1 MKIHREGKIP
11 MGNCGKLWAILL
23 LFLFLTQSPPL
34 MAYEAIETAAVGTI
48 TGTVKFQGKAPKNKK
63 IPVTRDKKVCGK
75 ETKFTESLVVGGDGG
90 VKNAVLYLT
99 DIKKGKK
106 FKSSSVFQIDQ
117 NGCQFNPHVLIV
129 PAGKTFALINSDGIL
144 HNFRTN
150 STKNPILNKAHP
162 KFKKKLKIKINK
174 PEIIRTNCD
183 VHEWMNGWLVVAGHP
198 YYSLTDGSGTFNIP
212 DVPPGTYTIQLWH
225 ETLGQQTRNV
235 TVKAGEQTK
244 AAFKL
249 KKK

>member
-1 MKIHREGKIP
+1 
-11 MGNCGKLWAILL
+11 
-23 LFLFLTQSPPL
+23 
-34 MAYEAIETAAVGTI
+34 MAYEAIEPAAVGTI
-48 TGTVKFQGKAPKNKK
+48 VGTVKFQGETPERNK
-63 IPVTRDKKVCGK
+63 ITVTRGKKVCGK
-75 ETKFTESLVVGGDGG
+75 ETQFTESLVSGGDGG

-99 DIKKGKK
+99 DIQKGKA
-106 FKSSSVFQIDQ
+106 FKASSVFQIDQ
-117 NGCQFNPHVLIV
+117 RGCQFHPHVLIV
-129 PAGKTFALINSDGIL
+129 PAGKTFTLINSDGIL
-144 HNFRTN
+144 HNFLTN
-150 STKNPILNKAHP
+150 STKNPILNKAQP

-174 PEIIRTNCD
+174 PEIIRANCD

-198 YYSLTDGSGTFNIP
+198 YYSLTDGSGTFKIP

-244 AAFKL
+244 AAFEL